1 MLYSIVFSY
10 FLSMHCRWRDI
21 AAVGM
26 RHAALVDG
34 EDGLDLPQRVGGEPF
49 VGLVAVSF
57 NDPALF
63 LDVDEGIAV
72 HLVQVLV
79 PFQLVGEQKII
90 KLK

>member
-1 MLYSIVFSY
+1 
-10 FLSMHCRWRDI
+10 MHCRWRDI